1 MAAANA
7 IHCRE
12 TRAIVSFFWS
22 FTCSGRRIDRC
33 AQNKN
38 NQLHRNHRMSGSP
51 VSAHAAEANGGLAIE
66 GHSIDYIPENERHAK
81 LSSQG
86 PFWFLGNFHFFTISI
101 GFVGPSLGL
110 SALWTMLAGA
120 LGIMF
125 GTIFMAFH
133 GSQGP
138 EMGLPQMIQSRAQF
152 GYRGVILALLAT
164 MFVFVGF
171 NVVNVSLIMNG
182 LQHVFGIDPTIVA
195 VAVVL
200 IGALLSIY
208 GHDLMHKAF
217 KWALLATLPLYALVT
232 IALMF
237 GAGSEGVTPATDL
250 GFSWIAFATLFA
262 IGASYNISYAPYVS
276 DYSRYLPKNTSR
288 PKLIAAVFIGAS
300 LSGSWM
306 IGLGAWLAQELKA
319 VDALVAL
326 NQVGSSMIPGLGNL
340 LVVVSVA
347 GFLPIIA
354 LNTYS
359 AMLTLLTGVDSVRK
373 INPTPRARVLSIS
386 AISIILLT
394 CVLSIKGDGIALLN
408 TFLVL
413 LLYFLVPWTAVNL
426 VDYFFVRKGRY
437 AIPHFF
443 TPKGIYGAWQFRGIV
458 AYLIGFAAMVPFF
471 YIFDAAAGKEVFV
484 GPLARMLE
492 GVDIAWLVGLLVS
505 GLTYYLLSRSLDL
518 AAERRVIDAIS
529 ENDIIAMAHSS
540 AESVR

>member
-1 MAAANA
+1 
-7 IHCRE
+7 
-12 TRAIVSFFWS
+12 
-22 FTCSGRRIDRC
+22 
-33 AQNKN
+33 
-38 NQLHRNHRMSGSP
+38 MSGSNH
-51 VSAHAAEANGGLAIE
+51 SAQAVEASSGLAIE

-125 GTIFMAFH
+125 GTLFMAFH

-152 GYRGVILALLAT
+152 GYRGVILALMAT

-171 NVVNVSLIMNG
+171 NVVNVSLIIDG
-182 LQHVFGIDPTIVA
+182 LKHVFGFDPTIVA
-195 VAVVL
+195 CAVVL
-200 IGALLSIY
+200 IGALLAIY

-217 KWALLATLPLYALVT
+217 KWALLATLPLYTLVT
-232 IALMF
+232 VALMF
-237 GAGSEGVTPATDL
+237 GVGQPETAPASTL

-288 PKLIAAVFIGAS
+288 TKLITAVFLGAS

-306 IGLGAWLAQELKA
+306 IGLGAWLAQQLQA
-319 VDALVAL
+319 TDALVAL
-326 NQVGSSMIPGLGNL
+326 NQIGSSMIPGLGNV
-340 LVVVSVA
+340 LVLVSVL

-359 AMLTLLTGVDSVRK
+359 AMLTLLTGVDSIKK
-373 INPTPRARVLSIS
+373 ITPTPRARVMSIF
-386 AISIILLT
+386 AISIILLS
-394 CVLSIKGDGIALLN
+394 CVLSIKGDGIAILN

-458 AYLIGFAAMVPFF
+458 SYLVGFAAMVPFF
-471 YIFDAAAGKEVFV
+471 YIFDASAGQEVFV
-484 GPLARMLE
+484 GPMARLLE
-492 GVDIAWLVGLLVS
+492 GVDISWLVGLVVS
-505 GLTYYLLSRSLDL
+505 GLTYFILSRSIDL
-518 AAERRVIDAIS
+518 AHERKVIDS
-529 ENDIIAMAHSS
+529 L
-540 AESVR
+540 AESVIQ

>member
-1 MAAANA
+1 
-7 IHCRE
+7 
-12 TRAIVSFFWS
+12 
-22 FTCSGRRIDRC
+22 
-33 AQNKN
+33 
-38 NQLHRNHRMSGSP
+38 MSGSQN
-51 VSAHAAEANGGLAIE
+51 SAHAVEASSGLAIE

-125 GTIFMAFH
+125 GTLFMAFH

-152 GYRGVILALLAT
+152 GYRGVILALMAT

-171 NVVNVSLIMNG
+171 NVVNVSLIIDG
-182 LQHVFGIDPTIVA
+182 LKHVFGFDPTIVA
-195 VAVVL
+195 CAVVL
-200 IGALLSIY
+200 VGALLAIY

-217 KWALLATLPLYALVT
+217 KWALLATLPLYTLVT
-232 IALMF
+232 VALMF
-237 GAGSEGVTPATDL
+237 GVGQPEAAPASTL

-288 PKLIAAVFIGAS
+288 AKLITAVFLGAS

-306 IGLGAWLAQELKA
+306 IGLGAWLAQQLQA
-319 VDALVAL
+319 SDALVAL
-326 NQVGSSMIPGLGNL
+326 NQIGSSMIPGLGNV
-340 LVVVSVA
+340 LVLVSVL

-359 AMLTLLTGVDSVRK
+359 AMLTLLTGVDSIKK
-373 INPTPRARVLSIS
+373 ITPTPRARVMSIF
-386 AISIILLT
+386 AISLILLS
-394 CVLSIKGDGIALLN
+394 CVLSIKGDGIAILN

-437 AIPHFF
+437 AIAHFF
-443 TPKGIYGAWQFRGIV
+443 TPEGIYGAWQFRGIV
-458 AYLIGFAAMVPFF
+458 SYLVGFAAMVPFF
-471 YIFDAAAGKEVFV
+471 YIFDASAGQEVFV
-484 GPLARMLE
+484 GPMARLLD
-492 GVDIAWLVGLLVS
+492 GVDISWLVGLVVS
-505 GLTYYLLSRSLDL
+505 GLTYFALSRSIDL
-518 AAERRVIDAIS
+518 EYEHKVIDS
-529 ENDIIAMAHSS
+529 L
-540 AESVR
+540 AESAVK

>member
-1 MAAANA
+1 
-7 IHCRE
+7 
-12 TRAIVSFFWS
+12 
-22 FTCSGRRIDRC
+22 
-33 AQNKN
+33 
-38 NQLHRNHRMSGSP
+38 MSGSP
-51 VSAHAAEANGGLAIE
+51 QSAHVIEASSGLAIE

-110 SALWTMLAGA
+110 SAMWTMLAGA

-152 GYRGVILALLAT
+152 GYRGVILALMAT

-171 NVVNVSLIMNG
+171 NVVNISLIMNG
-182 LQHVFGIDPTIVA
+182 LEHVFGIDPTIVA
-195 VAVVL
+195 IAVVL

-237 GAGSEGVTPATDL
+237 GAGQESVTPATDL

-300 LSGSWM
+300 LSGGWM
-306 IGLGAWLAQELKA
+306 IGLGAWLAQQLKA
-319 VDALVAL
+319 ADALVAL
-326 NQVGSSMIPGLGNL
+326 NQVGSSMIPGLGNV
-340 LVVVSVA
+340 LVIVSVA

-354 LNTYS
+354 LN
-359 AMLTLLTGVDSVRK
+359 
-373 INPTPRARVLSIS
+373 
-386 AISIILLT
+386 
-394 CVLSIKGDGIALLN
+394 
-408 TFLVL
+408 
-413 LLYFLVPWTAVNL
+413 
-426 VDYFFVRKGRY
+426 
-437 AIPHFF
+437 
-443 TPKGIYGAWQFRGIV
+443 
-458 AYLIGFAAMVPFF
+458 
-471 YIFDAAAGKEVFV
+471 
-484 GPLARMLE
+484 
-492 GVDIAWLVGLLVS
+492 
-505 GLTYYLLSRSLDL
+505 
-518 AAERRVIDAIS
+518 
-529 ENDIIAMAHSS
+529 
-540 AESVR
+540 

>member
-1 MAAANA
+1 
-7 IHCRE
+7 
-12 TRAIVSFFWS
+12 
-22 FTCSGRRIDRC
+22 
-33 AQNKN
+33 
-38 NQLHRNHRMSGSP
+38 MSGSNT
-51 VSAHAAEANGGLAIE
+51 SAHSLAASSDLAIE

-110 SALWTMLAGA
+110 SALWTMIAGA

-125 GTIFMAFH
+125 GTLFMAFH

-152 GYRGVILALLAT
+152 GYRGVILALMAT
-164 MFVFVGF
+164 LFVFVGF
-171 NVVNVSLIMNG
+171 NVVNVSLIMGG
-182 LQHVFGIDPTIVA
+182 LAHVFGFNP
-195 VAVVL
+195 AVVAISVVL
-200 IGALLSIY
+200 VGALLAIF

-217 KWALLATLPLYALVT
+217 KWALMVMLPLYALVT

-237 GAGSEGVTPATDL
+237 GAGQGDVTPGPEL
-250 GFSWIAFATLFA
+250 GFSWVAFATLFA

-288 PKLIAAVFIGAS
+288 VKLIAAVFVGAS
-300 LSGSWM
+300 LSGAWM
-306 IGLGAWLAQELKA
+306 IGLGAWLAQQLQA
-319 VDALVAL
+319 TDALVAL
-326 NQVGSSMIPGLGNL
+326 NQVGSSMIPGLGNV
-340 LVVVSVA
+340 LVLVSVA

-359 AMLTLLTGVDSVRK
+359 AMLTLLTGVDSIKK
-373 INPTPRARVLSIS
+373 ITPTPRARVLSVL
-386 AISIILLT
+386 AISSIVLT
-394 CVLSIKGDGIALLN
+394 CVLSIKGDGVALLN

-443 TPKGIYGAWQFRGIV
+443 TPKGLYGAWQFRGI
-458 AYLIGFAAMVPFF
+458 ASYLIGFAAMVPFF
-471 YIFDAAAGKEVFV
+471 YIFDASAGKEVFV
-484 GPLARMLE
+484 GPMARLLS
-492 GVDIAWLVGLLVS
+492 GVDISWLVGLLVS
-505 GLTYYLLSRSLDL
+505 GLSYWILSRSLDL
-518 AAERRVIDAIS
+518 AHEQRVIDSITERDFA
-529 ENDIIAMAHSS
+529 AMAHSMT
-540 AESVR
+540 ETER